1 MKPLK
6 PPTYHNWTE
15 TGRWE
20 LLLTGMALCVLFMLI
35 GLKAD

>member
-1 MKPLK
+1 MK

-20 LLLTGMALCVLFMLI
+20 LLLTGMALCVMWFCI
-35 GLKAD
+35 GLKVY

>member
-1 MKPLK
+1 MK

-20 LLLTGMALCVLFMLI
+20 LLLTGMALCVLFMLV
-35 GLKAD
+35 LFKAD